1 MKISPLPSGAP
12 EKTSFRF
19 PRSEGFVLLH
29 SQTNRVRRT
38 QDTLMHRR
46 SLVLVPLEKK
56 SIRTYTLRMAGLALC
71 TSFISEALK

>member
-1 MKISPLPSGAP
+1 MKMSPLPSGAP
-12 EKTSFRF
+12 KKTTFRF

-38 QDTLMHRR
+38 QDTLMHR
-46 SLVLVPLEKK
+46 SLVLVSLEKK
-56 SIRTYTLRMAGLALC
+56 GIQTLTLRMAGLALC